1 MNLCYDFQKW
11 TIITLGLVA
20 ITLIIGLVSIAHGLV
35 WNGKE
40 IDIRND
46 ICINYDDN
54 FLDHAEAMVMKYF
67 PQV

>member
-1 MNLCYDFQKW
+1 MNLCYDW

-40 IDIRND
+40 KDIRND

-54 FLDHAEAMVMKYF
+54 FF
-67 PQV
+67 